1 METFSLW
8 LNGPSEGGS
17 TKYIF
22 PLGGLQVH
30 FSSSL
35 ARKSQLASSACAAF
49 NNNLA
54 CMQEAQLFRVVI
66 LGNKEEGARARGRG
80 RANMILGAR

>member
-1 METFSLW
+1 MVPLKEEVQNTFFRFGVSKCTFH
-8 LNGPSEGGS
+8 PR
-17 TKYIF
+17 
-22 PLGGLQVH
+22 
-30 FSSSL
+30 SL

-66 LGNKEEGARARGRG
+66 LGNKEEGARAR
-80 RANMILGAR
+80 ANMILGAR

>member
-35 ARKSQLASSACAAF
+35 ARKSQLALASSACAAF

-66 LGNKEEGARARGRG
+66 LGNKEEGARARAAAAGQ
-80 RANMILGAR
+80 I